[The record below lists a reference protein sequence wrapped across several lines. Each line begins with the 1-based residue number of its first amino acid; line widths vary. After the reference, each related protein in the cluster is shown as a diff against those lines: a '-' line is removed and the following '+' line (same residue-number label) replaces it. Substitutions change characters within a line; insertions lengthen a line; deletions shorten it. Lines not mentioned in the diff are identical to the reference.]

1 MSNRFSLADRA
12 HRLRADHGEAMTEQ
26 DQIRADF
33 ARYTDRWGL
42 LQPTDDKA
50 QLDSEYGASGNGL
63 TYTSAKILTYWRRGM
78 LSDEDRTQFQ
88 NTVESCFQE
97 PGLLMRSPAKSGDQE
112 GWDDYV
118 AVMAAC
124 KVAAPDHANTIRNY
138 ARAHGYV
145 MNNERPGTVLKKS
158 GGLNASAFLGR
169 YPHLIAHMEYATGN
183 SACMVNGLAWGLHL
197 DERPEDH
204 DGAYLRW
211 MMILARFPNEANSH
225 WSAFAGNIS
234 ARYSGGMAQ
243 VWSEYFKNGKQ
254 PLAKW
259 GVV

>member
-1 MSNRFSLADRA
+1 
-12 HRLRADHGEAMTEQ
+12 MTEQ

-42 LQPTDDKA
+42 LQPTDDQA

-78 LSDEDRTQFQ
+78 LTADDKHEFAL
-88 NTVESCFQE
+88 TVSSCFQE
-97 PGLLMRSPAKSGDQE
+97 PGLLMRNPAKKGEQN

-124 KVAAPDHANTIRNY
+124 KVAAPAQGNAIRDY
-138 ARAHGYV
+138 ARNHGYV
-145 MNNERPGTVLKKS
+145 MNNEKPATVLKANGWFNDK
-158 GGLNASAFLGR
+158 AILGR
-169 YPHLIAHMEYATGN
+169 YPQLIAHMEYATWN
-183 SACMVNGLAWGLHL
+183 TACPINDLAWRIHVASP
-197 DERPEDH
+197 PEDH

-211 MMILARFPNEANSH
+211 MMWVTAEDQSEAAGVS
-225 WSAFAGNIS
+225 FAQNIRV
-234 ARYSGGMAQ
+234 RYSGGMAQ
-243 VWSEYFKNGKQ
+243 VWSEYFKNGEH

-259 GVV
+259 GVM

>member
-1 MSNRFSLADRA
+1 
-12 HRLRADHGEAMTEQ
+12 MTEQ
-26 DQIRADF
+26 SQIRADF
-33 ARYTDRWGL
+33 AAYTDRWGL

-78 LSDEDRTQFQ
+78 LNDEDRTQFQ
-88 NTVESCFQE
+88 NVVESCFQE

-124 KVAAPDHANTIRNY
+124 KVAAPAHGSTIREY
-138 ARAHGYV
+138 ARRHAYI
-145 MNNERPGTVLKKS
+145 MNNEWPGTVLKKS
-158 GGLNASAFLGR
+158 GGLNASAILGR

-183 SACMVNGLAWGLHL
+183 TACPVNEFAWRHHVM
-197 DERPEDH
+197 EIPEDH

-211 MMILARFPNEANSH
+211 FMLTTGQPNGTGVAWN
-225 WSAFAGNIS
+225 AFRTNLYS
-234 ARYSGGMAQ
+234 RYSGGMAQ
-243 VWSEYFKNGKQ
+243 VWSEYFKNGEQ
-254 PLAKW
+254 PLAKY
-259 GVV
+259 GVM